1 MESAEQQLGVS
12 GAYERDE
19 KLQYAVPMEAAEE
32 HFHLMS
38 SRPSVEEDEE
48 EVSHPQPVHPQA
60 IRLSLP
66 LLSLAH
72 MLRISRDASQQDA

>member
-1 MESAEQQLGVS
+1 MESLEQQLGVS

-19 KLQYAVPMEAAEE
+19 KSQYAVPMEAAEE

-48 EVSHPQPVHPQA
+48 EVSHPQPVRPQA
-60 IRLSLP
+60 MRLSLP

-72 MLRISRDASQQDA
+72 ILQTSEDTSQQGA